1 MRRIL
6 ATSAAL
12 ALSVTGL
19 SMATAPGAFAATEA
33 AAEYGCPGSLIDTY
47 NSPATGE
54 VWAQLRLYYSSANG
68 GTNCAVLL
76 AKKYYG
82 DVHYMEVGIS
92 ISGSSNTKLDYGAYK
107 YYAGP
112 VSVTS
117 TNGHCIDVGGG
128 EDIGGLWAGRS
139 LKNVHCG

>member
-1 MRRIL
+1 ML

-33 AAEYGCPGSLIDTY
+33 AAEYGCAGSLVDTY

-68 GTNCAVLL
+68 GTNCAVLV

-82 DVHYMEVGIS
+82 DLHYMEVGIN
-92 ISGSSNTKLDYGAYK
+92 ISGSSNTKLDSGAYK

-139 LKNVHCG
+139 LKRVHCG

>member
-1 MRRIL
+1 MRRTL
-6 ATSAAL
+6 ATTAAL
-12 ALSVTGL
+12 ALSFTGL
-19 SMATAPGAFAATEA
+19 SMATAPGAFAAPEA
-33 AAEYGCPGSLIDTY
+33 AAEYGCPGTLIDTY
-47 NSPATGE
+47 NTPATGE

-82 DVHYMEVGIS
+82 TTHYMEVGIN
-92 ISGSSNTKLDYGAYK
+92 ISGSSNNKLDYGAYK

-117 TNGHCIDVGGG
+117 TNGHCIDLSGAEDNGGV
-128 EDIGGLWAGRS
+128 WAGRS
-139 LKNVHCG
+139 LNRVHCG